1 MKTFLYNLDR
11 SVIPHYYIMIKSK
24 AVYGLFIHS
33 DINRVMVVIP
43 HPHPDPPLEEEGRL
57 HLTNSLSIREKVRV
71 G

>member
-1 MKTFLYNLDR
+1 
-11 SVIPHYYIMIKSK
+11 MIKSK

-57 HLTNSLSIREKVRV
+57 HLTNSLSIRERAGVRV